1 MPRSKRSK
9 LVTLA
14 QTEKKGKENKT
25 RLFDEVRSA
34 LDTFKY
40 IWVLQFDDIRTPVL
54 QDVRNDWVGSKLIL
68 GKKKSIT
75 KGIR

>member
-68 GKKKSIT
+68 GKEKYYK
-75 KGIR
+75 RH